1 MYCDTILLQIEANL
15 ESHVP
20 VNLSIKNAPDDVV
33 ARLKE
38 RATRHRRSL
47 RGELLTILEEAV
59 RPPRGLTPEQVLA
72 EVDELLAILEEA
84 VHPPQG
90 LPPEQ
95 ALAEVRRL
103 GLRTS
108 GEAAAMIR
116 AERDAC

>member
-1 MYCDTILLQIEANL
+1 L

-20 VNLSIKNAPDDVV
+20 INLSIKNAPDDVV

-38 RATRHRRSL
+38 RAARHHRSL

-59 RPPRGLTPEQVLA
+59 RPPQGLSPEQVLA

-84 VHPPQG
+84 ARPPQG
-90 LPPEQ
+90 LSPEQ
-95 ALAEVRRL
+95 VLAEVDRL

-108 GEAAAMIR
+108 AEAAAIIR
-116 AERDAC
+116 ADQDAR